1 MNLFETTAH
10 AASATAPAGDA
21 GWINLVMLGGFVLI
35 FYFLLIRPQNKR
47 RKEHQ
52 ELVTALSKGDEV
64 VTAGGIVGQITKVE
78 DDFVKVQINDQ
89 VEMRIQKSAVGATLP
104 KGTIKSLDQSFYRS
118 GDKTWG
124 LDEISHGLNIS
135 AVCSGGRSE

>member
-47 RKEHQ
+47 RKEH
-52 ELVTALSKGDEV
+52 ETLVGGLSKGDEI

-78 DDFVKVQINDQ
+78 DEFVKVQVGDS
-89 VEMRIQKSAVGATLP
+89 VEMRIQKTSVGATLP
-104 KGTIKSLDQSFYRS
+104 KGTIKSLD
-118 GDKTWG
+118 
-124 LDEISHGLNIS
+124 
-135 AVCSGGRSE
+135 

>member
-1 MNLFETTAH
+1 MR
-10 AASATAPAGDA
+10 SRDATS
-21 GWINLVMLGGFVLI
+21 VHTHVVSHLGGFVLI

-104 KGTIKSLDQSFYRS
+104 KGTIKSLD
-118 GDKTWG
+118 
-124 LDEISHGLNIS
+124 
-135 AVCSGGRSE
+135 